1 MAVRVI
7 IMLIGIAAC
16 VYGSIM
22 MPWAEMDMTK
32 KDLPH
37 TFKLLH
43 LEPIA
48 DFLDSSYGQTAEA
61 HKASLDAKSAEG
73 NRGEYVYAFAIGL
86 AILGGALAVA
96 AIGSADEQE
105 KTLVPE
111 LKK

>member
-1 MAVRVI
+1 MAVRII
-7 IMLIGIAAC
+7 IMLVGIAAC
-16 VYGSIM
+16 VYGSVM

-32 KDLPH
+32 EGLPH

-43 LEPIA
+43 LEPVA
-48 DFLDSSYGQTAEA
+48 DFLDSTYGQTAESHRA
-61 HKASLDAKSAEG
+61 ALDAKAAEG

-86 AILGGALAVA
+86 AILGGALSVA

-105 KTLVPE
+105 KLLVPE